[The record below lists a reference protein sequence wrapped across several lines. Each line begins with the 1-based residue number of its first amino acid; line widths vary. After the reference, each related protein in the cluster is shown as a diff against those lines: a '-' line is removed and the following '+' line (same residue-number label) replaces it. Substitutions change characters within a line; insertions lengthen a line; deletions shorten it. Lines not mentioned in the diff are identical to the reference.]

1 MEKLEFETYNG
12 QPIDQLSVFHGG
24 NLYKDEVNDISKKI
38 NYTPK
43 VIFDIGANVG
53 GFSIALAE
61 RYPNS
66 HIYSFEPVP
75 ETYNIL
81 KSNIEFYQHNMD
93 KCNNIQPIN
102 FGLSDI
108 TKNNVPIG
116 MPALP
121 KGRKHNY
128 GRATLNYSGES
139 IDNINLIEFT
149 KLCDENQ
156 LIPDLVKID
165 VEGCEYMILSNA
177 KTSGILSKIKTIYIE
192 INNHPATKE
201 SAQKSKNLLLKY
213 FDIVGDSGMN
223 HENGEP
229 LNYIFNN
236 KGIK

>member
-1 MEKLEFETYNG
+1 MKEQKLESYNN
-12 QPIDQLSVFHGG
+12 QTINQLSIFHGG
-24 NLYKDEVNDISKKI
+24 NLYKNEVNHIVNKI

-53 GFSIALAE
+53 GFSIALSQQ
-61 RYPNS
+61 YSNCP
-66 HIYSFEPVP
+66 IYSFEPLL
-75 ETYNIL
+75 ETFNIL
-81 KSNIEFYQHNMD
+81 KSNIEFYQRNLNE
-93 KCNNIQPIN
+93 CINIQPIN
-102 FGLSDI
+102 FGLSDV

-121 KGRKHNY
+121 RGREHNY
-128 GRATLNYSGES
+128 GRATLNYSGKS
-139 IDNINLIEFT
+139 IGNINLIEFT
-149 KLCDENQ
+149 QLCNDNE
-156 LIPDLVKID
+156 LIPDIIKID

-177 KTSGILSKIKTIYIE
+177 EKSGILSKIKTIYIE

-236 KGIK
+236 KGLK